1 MDVEKALEII
11 DAALQEKRLNKFE
24 KMVLSQCWEGR
35 SYEEIA
41 TSSDYNVGHVKN
53 IGSQLWKKL
62 SLAFGE
68 RVTKTNFRTVLKR
81 YSYFQNPLRQLAA
94 REKENAV
101 CLYFSNPYP
110 QQYWQEFIDVSYFYG
125 RTAELATVKTWI
137 VQHRC
142 RMVALLGIGGI
153 GKTAFAV
160 KFAQQ
165 LRDEFDYIIW
175 RSLSHAPDLADE
187 LAAMIGFLS
196 NHQEITLSNDLD
208 SRISQLIDYLYR
220 YRCLVILDQV
230 ESLFESGE
238 LVGKYCQG
246 YEDYGKLFKRFG
258 QSLSNSCL
266 LLTSREKPREIA
278 LLEGEKLP
286 IRSLQIKGL
295 STAEITKIFKLR
307 GSFSASEWECKT
319 IGEYYSGNPL
329 LLKIVATK
337 IQELFNG
344 DICHFL
350 FLQQQCNL
358 IFDNISE
365 LLEEHFNR
373 CSDLEKE
380 VMYWLAINREPMSIV
395 ELQSDIL
402 SLESKQKLPDHLIS
416 LERRSLIEN
425 NSATYTLISEVK
437 DYVNNRLIML
447 IYHEITFNKKDLIH
461 RLCLWKYPTVEN
473 INSEEINFILKPIVE
488 KLWQH
493 FGGQANLEKRLNEI
507 LLEMRSRVSNLQ
519 GYGEINII
527 NLQKVAAIEPKNTA
541 KKPQASIDECR

>member
-41 TSSDYNVGHVKN
+41 TSSGYNVGHVKN

-81 YSYFQNPLRQLAA
+81 HSYFQNPLRQLP
-94 REKENAV
+94 EQPKENSV
-101 CLYFSNPYP
+101 CLYFPNAYP
-110 QQYWQEFIDVSYFYG
+110 QQYWQESIDVSYFYG

-137 VQHRC
+137 VQDRC

-187 LAAMIGFLS
+187 LAAMIGFFS
-196 NHQEITLSNDLD
+196 HERETILSNDLD

-220 YRCLVILDQV
+220 YRCLVILDKV

-238 LVGKYCQG
+238 LVGKYRQG
-246 YEDYGKLFKRFG
+246 YEGYAKLFRRFG

-295 STAEITKIFKLR
+295 STTEITKIFKLK
-307 GSFSASEWECKT
+307 GSFSALEWEWESL
-319 IGEYYSGNPL
+319 GQYYGGNPL
-329 LLKIVATK
+329 LLKMVATK

-344 DICHFL
+344 SVSDFLMLQDLDLNYDDVRDI
-350 FLQQQCNL
+350 
-358 IFDNISE
+358 
-365 LLEEHFNR
+365 LEEQFNR

-380 VMYWLAINREPMSIV
+380 VMYWLVINREAISMV
-395 ELQSDIL
+395 ELKSNIL
-402 SLESKQKLPDHLIS
+402 SLESKYNLPNNLIS
-416 LERRSLIEN
+416 LERRSLVEN
-425 NSATYTLISEVK
+425 RSLFYSIKPEILYYINAILIDKIYQEIAWNERK
-437 DYVNNRLIML
+437 L
-447 IYHEITFNKKDLIH
+447 IYK
-461 RLCLWKYPTVEN
+461 LCLDKSPSGEKFFLQNV
-473 INSEEINFILKPIVE
+473 NFLLRPIVE
-488 KLWQH
+488 KLRDH

>member
-1 MDVEKALEII
+1 
-11 DAALQEKRLNKFE
+11 
-24 KMVLSQCWEGR
+24 
-35 SYEEIA
+35 
-41 TSSDYNVGHVKN
+41 
-53 IGSQLWKKL
+53 
-62 SLAFGE
+62 
-68 RVTKTNFRTVLKR
+68 
-81 YSYFQNPLRQLAA
+81 
-94 REKENAV
+94 
-101 CLYFSNPYP
+101 
-110 QQYWQEFIDVSYFYG
+110 
-125 RTAELATVKTWI
+125 
-137 VQHRC
+137 
-142 RMVALLGIGGI
+142 
-153 GKTAFAV
+153 
-160 KFAQQ
+160 
-165 LRDEFDYIIW
+165 
-175 RSLSHAPDLADE
+175 
-187 LAAMIGFLS
+187 
-196 NHQEITLSNDLD
+196 
-208 SRISQLIDYLYR
+208 
-220 YRCLVILDQV
+220 
-230 ESLFESGE
+230 
-238 LVGKYCQG
+238 
-246 YEDYGKLFKRFG
+246 
-258 QSLSNSCL
+258 
-266 LLTSREKPREIA
+266 
-278 LLEGEKLP
+278 
-286 IRSLQIKGL
+286 
-295 STAEITKIFKLR
+295 
-307 GSFSASEWECKT
+307 
-319 IGEYYSGNPL
+319 
-329 LLKIVATK
+329 
-337 IQELFNG
+337 
-344 DICHFL
+344 
-350 FLQQQCNL
+350 QQQCNL